1 MVLFRVALTFRAPV
15 RGRERESYVSCETLR
30 KIFKGLVF
38 VVMIFSR
45 YILIGFYQD
54 LGSGAV
60 LRLRV

>member
-15 RGRERESYVSCETLR
+15 RERESSVSCETLR

-45 YILIGFYQD
+45 YILRGFYQD